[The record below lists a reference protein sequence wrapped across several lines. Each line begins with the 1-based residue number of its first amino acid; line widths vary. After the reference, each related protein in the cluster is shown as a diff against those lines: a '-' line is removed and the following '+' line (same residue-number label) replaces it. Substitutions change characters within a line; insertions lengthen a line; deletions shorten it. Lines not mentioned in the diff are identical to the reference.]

1 MKERN
6 YQGRFIWQSRSTL
19 FSRITATSLYR
30 SLSYDDNPQFLSD
43 RQTDRHT
50 DTDRIMETQIY
61 RKTLGGSYS
70 NIYIMPID
78 APFPEGAGQG
88 HYIHTHT
95 RAHTHTHKQNGNNT
109 GLLLSQPFGSGEKGE
124 CENEWAREKEPR
136 MRCVIQP
143 HHGGLGQLGDQESL
157 PIVHTC
163 HRKTHIHTCRTESRL
178 FRSKTQYIA
187 TFAKEKWKWV

>member
-1 MKERN
+1 
-6 YQGRFIWQSRSTL
+6 
-19 FSRITATSLYR
+19 
-30 SLSYDDNPQFLSD
+30 
-43 RQTDRHT
+43 
-50 DTDRIMETQIY
+50 METQIY

-124 CENEWAREKEPR
+124 CENE
-136 MRCVIQP
+136 
-143 HHGGLGQLGDQESL
+143 
-157 PIVHTC
+157 
-163 HRKTHIHTCRTESRL
+163 
-178 FRSKTQYIA
+178 
-187 TFAKEKWKWV
+187 